1 MYIYFKTFGPIRK
14 QMGSRVTKIEV
25 PDQSTVAT
33 VIDRIIE
40 VGGPPIEKL
49 ILENAEVS
57 GNLIILLNK
66 RDIDGLDGQ
75 DTIVHEGDEITLLP
89 HVQGG

>member
-1 MYIYFKTFGPIRK
+1 LGA
-14 QMGSRVTKIEV
+14 RVIDIEV
-25 PDQSTVAT
+25 PEQSTIAT
-33 VIDRIIE
+33 VIDRVIE
-40 VGGPPIEKL
+40 LGGPSVEKL
-49 ILENAEVS
+49 ILDNANVS

-75 DTIVHEGDEITLLP
+75 DTIVSEGDEVTLLP